1 MKTSKFLIAYEMPS
15 VAEFVSFDCLHTI
28 IGCYVAW
35 KINRKMKRYQKRQNR
50 KEFLEILKSKF

>member
-1 MKTSKFLIAYEMPS
+1 MPS